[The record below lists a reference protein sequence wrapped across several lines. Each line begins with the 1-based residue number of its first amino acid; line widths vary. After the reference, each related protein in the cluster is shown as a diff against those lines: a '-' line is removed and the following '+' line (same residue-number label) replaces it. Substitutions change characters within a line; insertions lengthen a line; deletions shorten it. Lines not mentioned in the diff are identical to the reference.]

1 MKIRL
6 YSMQRRLY
14 GKPNRFL
21 VLGGIFAIQIIYR
34 SISHRYSRRSTTL
47 EDFQAQRPMYT
58 IFLAIHVVY

>member
-6 YSMQRRLY
+6 YMQRRLY

-21 VLGGIFAIQIIYR
+21 VFGGIFAIQILYSVYR
-34 SISHRYSRRSTTL
+34 IDIVAGRQHLRI
-47 EDFQAQRPMYT
+47 FQAQRPMYT